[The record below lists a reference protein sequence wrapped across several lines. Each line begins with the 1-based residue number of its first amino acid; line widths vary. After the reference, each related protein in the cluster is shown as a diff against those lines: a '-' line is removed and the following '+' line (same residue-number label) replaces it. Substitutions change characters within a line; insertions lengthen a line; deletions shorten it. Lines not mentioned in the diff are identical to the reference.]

1 MSTKTEVEMPRD
13 EQPKTPRS
21 GIGDS
26 IAHGIEST
34 IVGFLTSLCRGF
46 LVTPES
52 IEKQKPGVRGNAPP
66 PTGGISS
73 LG

>member
-1 MSTKTEVEMPRD
+1 MSTKPEAEMRHN
-13 EQPKTPRS
+13 EQPESPRH

-52 IEKQKPGVRGNAPP
+52 IERQKPGVRGNAPP